1 MPYLLNIFY
10 LLLLLAAS
18 PWLVW
23 SAVRTGKYREGYAEK
38 LLGLVPRRTSDKK
51 CFWLHAV
58 SVGEVNLLA
67 PLLRLIERERP
78 DWECV
83 ISTTTKAGM
92 ALAKKKYAG
101 RIVFYCPL
109 DFSWAVKA
117 AMRRVRP
124 DVLVLAELELWPNL
138 VWAARRHGARTA
150 VINGRLSQK
159 SFQGYRRIRPLA
171 ARLLRSIDCIAVQD
185 ETYAERFRALG
196 ARPEA
201 VHVTGSMKYDGAQT
215 DRDNPATLRLAALA
229 GLAADDVVFLAG
241 STQEPEESVALQV
254 FQQLSRDWPQL
265 RLIIVPRHPERFESV
280 ARMLDASGV
289 AWQRRTALVVPP
301 GHHVPMVG
309 GIPPTTMTSCPE
321 GTMSKI
327 TFKGGTTSNPRVLL
341 VDVVGELGAWWGTA
355 HIAFVGGSLGDR
367 GGQNMIEPAAYG
379 ASVSFGP
386 NTRNFRDIVAA
397 LLDRDAAVVVADGEQ
412 LLAFVR
418 NCLANPAEAAARGQR
433 AASLVRQQI
442 GATERTFQLLLPL
455 GQ

>member
-10 LLLLLAAS
+10 LFLLIAAS
-18 PWLVW
+18 PWLLC
-23 SAVRTGKYREGYAEK
+23 SAIRTGKYREGYAEK
-38 LLGLVPRRTSDKK
+38 LLGLVPRRKSYKK
-51 CFWLHAV
+51 CIWLHAV

-67 PLLRLIERERP
+67 PLLRTIELERP

-101 RIVFYCPL
+101 RTVFYCPL
-109 DFSWAVKA
+109 DFTWAVNA
-117 AMRRVRP
+117 AMRRIRP
-124 DVLVLAELELWPNL
+124 DVLLLAELELWPNL

-150 VINGRLSQK
+150 VINGRLNQE
-159 SFQGYRRIRPLA
+159 SFKGYRRIRPLVS
-171 ARLLRSIDCIAVQD
+171 RLLRRIDCIAVQD

-201 VHVTGSMKYDGAQT
+201 VQITGSMKYDGAQT
-215 DRDNPATLRLAALA
+215 DRDNPATRRLAALA

-254 FQQLSRDWPQL
+254 FQQLSSDWPRL
-265 RLIIVPRHPERFESV
+265 RLILVPRHPERFDAV

-289 AWQRRTALVVPP
+289 VWQRRTLLDPALVV
-301 GHHVPMVG
+301 
-309 GIPPTTMTSCPE
+309 
-321 GTMSKI
+321 
-327 TFKGGTTSNPRVLL
+327 RVLL

-355 HIAFVGGSLGDR
+355 HVAFVGGSLGNR

-379 ASVSFGP
+379 AAVSFGP

-397 LLDRDAAVVVADGEQ
+397 LLQHDAAVVVADAAQ

-418 NCLANPAEAAARGQR
+418 DCLANPAAAAARGQR
-433 AASLVRQQI
+433 ATNLVRQEL
-442 GATERTFQLLLPL
+442 GATQRTFQLLLPL
-455 GQ
+455 VTGQHPATDGDRRVA